1 MKTNKNTVIPPFQV
15 FLTMQ
20 GKKKKK
26 EDNVSEER
34 SMYAMGEAES
44 QGPLTQ
50 NVVQNGKVKQ
60 KLV

>member
-1 MKTNKNTVIPPFQV
+1 MKTNKNTVIPPFQL

-20 GKKKKK
+20 GKKKK

>member
-20 GKKKKK
+20 GKKK

-34 SMYAMGEAES
+34 SMYAVGEAES

-50 NVVQNGKVKQ
+50 
-60 KLV
+60 